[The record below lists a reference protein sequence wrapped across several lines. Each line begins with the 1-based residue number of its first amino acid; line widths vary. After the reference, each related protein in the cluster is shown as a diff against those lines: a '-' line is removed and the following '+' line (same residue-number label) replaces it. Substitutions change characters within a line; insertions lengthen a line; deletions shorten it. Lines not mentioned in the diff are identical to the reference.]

1 MKGPHVASRDSR
13 ELKKQSLHKAKG
25 PLVEEQYAREALV
38 AKSQLRVKENKI
50 SPRAP
55 GLGPHCMRKCPPKV
69 KKCPRPLG
77 KGPSVSLVGRKVR
90 TYWSKIIVVPGSS
103 RMKTVSSR
111 EEEIN
116 TLQVKWLSRKKR
128 VSWQRMACH
137 IKHLSAHSKNSSA
150 EVPTM
155 NQIGLHAS

>member
-55 GLGPHCMRKCPPKV
+55 GLGPHCMRKCPPKM

-90 TYWSKIIVVPGSS
+90 TYWLKIIVVPGSS
-103 RMKTVSSR
+103 RMKTVSER
-111 EEEIN
+111 EEDVY
-116 TLQVKWLSRKKR
+116 TLRVKWSSRKKR
-128 VSWQRMACH
+128 ISLQRSACH
-137 IKHLSAHSKNSSA
+137 RKQSSAHN
-150 EVPTM
+150 
-155 NQIGLHAS
+155 